1 MVGTMKK
8 TNTQTK
14 RKWWPIGLSFSHVV
28 ALLSFIICHLSFSPA
43 GAQSF
48 TQRIQ
53 KDMKTGGR
61 LTVTHSQDIDILVNG
76 RSNNTPVT
84 TAEGKANGKNNS
96 SQPTRS
102 NDIVVKNEAKPVV
115 TPSVKQEEKPLPK
128 PAATTTH
135 RTEPAIGD
143 TAIILPPTEPKKKVM
158 LGSYKVTGY
167 RVQAFAGGNQ
177 RKDRVKAEQTAA
189 NIKAHFPD
197 EPVYTHFYSPRW
209 ICRVGNYRTYEEAHE
224 MLTAIRKLGYTS
236 AVIVKGKIT
245 VQRTE

>member
-1 MVGTMKK
+1 MKSIIIE
-8 TNTQTK
+8 TK
-14 RKWWPIGLSFSHVV
+14 RKWWPIGLSFIICHLSFSHVV
-28 ALLSFIICHLSFSPA
+28 AILSLIICHLSFSPA

-53 KDMKTGGR
+53 QDMKTGGR

-76 RSNNTPVT
+76 
-84 TAEGKANGKNNS
+84 KNGMSSS
-96 SQPTRS
+96 SQPMRS
-102 NDIVVKNEAKPVV
+102 DNSVVKNEAKPAV

-128 PAATTTH
+128 PAATTTR
-135 RTEPAIGD
+135 RTEPVMGD
-143 TAIILPPTEPKKKVM
+143 TAIILPPSEPKKKVM

-167 RVQAFAGGNQ
+167 RVQVFAGGNQ
-177 RKDRVKAEQTAA
+177 RKDRIKAEQTAA
-189 NIKAHFPD
+189 QIKTYFPD

-209 ICRVGNYRTYEEAHE
+209 ICRVGNYRTYEKAQE
-224 MLTAIRKLGYTS
+224 MLTAVRKLGYTS

>member
-8 TNTQTK
+8 TNLQTK
-14 RKWWPIGLSFSHVV
+14 RKWWPIGLSFINYHLSFSHVV
-28 ALLSFIICHLSFSPA
+28 AILSFIICHLSFSPA

-61 LTVTHSQDIDILVNG
+61 LTVTHSQEIDILVNG
-76 RSNNTPVT
+76 
-84 TAEGKANGKNNS
+84 KNGQS
-96 SQPTRS
+96 SSTQPTRQ
-102 NDIVVKNEAKPVV
+102 NDSVVKNEAKPVV
-115 TPSVKQEEKPLPK
+115 TPSLKQEEKPLPK

-135 RTEPAIGD
+135 RTEPVMGD
-143 TAIILPPTEPKKKVM
+143 TAIILPPAEPKKKVM

-209 ICRVGNYRTYEEAHE
+209 ICRVGNYRTYEEAQE
-224 MLTAIRKLGYTS
+224 MLNAIKKLGYTS

>member
-1 MVGTMKK
+1 MKSIIIE
-8 TNTQTK
+8 TK
-14 RKWWPIGLSFSHVV
+14 RKWWPIGLS
-28 ALLSFIICHLSFSPA
+28 LIICHLSFSPA

-53 KDMKTGGR
+53 QDMKTGGR

-76 RSNNTPVT
+76 
-84 TAEGKANGKNNS
+84 KNGMSSS
-96 SQPTRS
+96 SQPMRS
-102 NDIVVKNEAKPVV
+102 DNSVVKNEAKPAV

-128 PAATTTH
+128 PAATTTR
-135 RTEPAIGD
+135 RTEPVMGD
-143 TAIILPPTEPKKKVM
+143 TAIILPPSEPKKKVM

-167 RVQAFAGGNQ
+167 RVQVFAGGNQ
-177 RKDRVKAEQTAA
+177 RKDRIKAEQTAA
-189 NIKAHFPD
+189 QIKAYFPD

-209 ICRVGNYRTYEEAHE
+209 ICRVGNYRTYEKAQE
-224 MLTAIRKLGYTS
+224 MLTAVRKLGYTS